1 MKKILF
7 IILTFIT
14 LSSNCQK
21 IEEIKN
27 ENKKEVLK
35 LEKRVLI
42 LETQISTLE
51 LTNTKILS
59 TVYWTL
65 GGLMSVF
72 LAIIGL
78 NFFQN
83 FNLNKKKV
91 DSIKVELNN
100 ELIKGINLLSENSIN
115 NLKELRK
122 DMKEL
127 RNDLKKD
134 IDSDI
139 KSSFNSYR
147 SELKNLKS
155 DYQEIYRSELKRNAL
170 EFKKE
175 GKMGYVINLVELLEM
190 DIEIGYDFRIHES
203 LELLSEC
210 LDGNYAKSE
219 NYTEINKILKKLPEE
234 YELQKKSIE
243 SKMKL

>member
-1 MKKILF
+1 MKKLLF
-7 IILTFIT
+7 IILIFISF
-14 LSSNCQK
+14 SSNCQK
-21 IEEIKN
+21 IEKN
-27 ENKKEVLK
+27 NSKNKKELLK
-35 LEKRVLI
+35 LEKRILV
-42 LETQISTLE
+42 LETQFSTIE
-51 LTNTKILS
+51 STNTKILN

-100 ELIKGINLLSENSIN
+100 ELIKGINMLSKNSIDN
-115 NLKELRK
+115 S
-122 DMKEL
+122 KEL
-127 RNDLKKD
+127 RNDMNKLKNDLKED

-139 KSSFNSYR
+139 KSSFNSYK
-147 SELKNLKS
+147 SELECLKS
-155 DYQEIYRSELKRNAL
+155 DYNEIYRNELKRNAL

-175 GKMGYVINLVELLEM
+175 GKMGYVINLIKLLEI
-190 DIEIGYDFRIHES
+190 DIEKNYDFRIHES

-210 LDGNYAKSE
+210 LDGNNANSE
-219 NYTEINKILKKLPEE
+219 NYTKINTILKKLPEE
-234 YELQKKSIE
+234 YELQRKNIE